1 MKQVAREEFKKPEVK
16 AVSKPLVITDTPKS
30 GKKVDE
36 KVKAV
41 TPAAKVA
48 DISRQTRP
56 SVEKQAQKQ
65 AETRKKQALQ

>member
-1 MKQVAREEFKKPEVK
+1 MKQVAKEEFKRPEVK
-16 AVSKPLVITDTPKS
+16 AVSKPLVKSDTPKS
-30 GKKVDE
+30 GKKVNE

-56 SVEKQAQKQ
+56 SVEKQALKQ
-65 AETRKKQALQ
+65 ADTRKKQAVQ